1 MNSHISIGA
10 KGVSLIELLIYLAIF
25 AGIMFVLI
33 QIFIAFTGS
42 RGQVEARVEV
52 QQSQRFAVETMT
64 QAIHRA
70 TGTNNATG
78 ASSTLSLIMA
88 SSTLNPT
95 VFDTSVGVLRMQEGS
110 ATPVNLTSD
119 LTTVT
124 ALTFTRI
131 TNATTTGQ
139 ATDTIKI
146 DITVE
151 YKNNN
156 KPQLKYSKN
165 TVTTATIKQ

>member
-1 MNSHISIGA
+1 
-10 KGVSLIELLIYLAIF
+10 
-25 AGIMFVLI
+25 MFVLM

-70 TGTNNATG
+70 TGVNDPVG
-78 ASSTLSLIMA
+78 ASLSLVMA

-95 VFDTSVGVLRMQEGS
+95 VFSVSGGALKITEGAAATS
-110 ATPVNLTSD
+110 TLTSD

-124 ALTFTRI
+124 ALTFTKI
-131 TNATTTGQ
+131 TNATTTGV
-139 ATDTIKI
+139 ATTSVKI
-146 DITVE
+146 NFTVE
-151 YKNNN
+151 YKNNL

-165 TVTTATIKQ
+165 VVTTAAIKQ